1 MKKILWVL
9 ILVIGI
15 VGCSPESDSSVAN
28 LNSNEEVAVENDE
41 THDSENGDH
50 EIVEEVTEENS
61 VIEET
66 DEVIDEQQ
74 CEEDDDDIDELNEL
88 TIYTDIGSSSN
99 VIGTVDIK
107 NIYDINFS
115 DVFEIINNELQGWY
129 SGKLEDDKT
138 VYFNRVVM
146 DDEIPIYSNISGDLH
161 TDSIKFITG
170 VGVVEVE
177 VGMEASFIKVKS
189 LFEKNGYFAILDR
202 YEEAKWTLINSQSGE
217 NYNFTGDVVLSP
229 YSPYFVVPNPYGIY
243 EGNNNSIS
251 IYSLVSNELK
261 CEWMFEG
268 VDWRAE
274 DVLWENENMISYSE
288 VYYGND
294 YKVDKKIN
302 KIIRFD
308 GIEWK
313 SELKSD

>member
-1 MKKILWVL
+1 MKKIIWVL
-9 ILVIGI
+9 ILLIGI
-15 VGCSPESDSSVAN
+15 VGCTPESDLSAAS
-28 LNSNEEVAVENDE
+28 LNSNEKVAVEIDE
-41 THDSENGDH
+41 THDSENGDD
-50 EIVEEVTEENS
+50 ETVEEVTEENS

-66 DEVIDEQQ
+66 DETIDEQQ
-74 CEEDDDDIDELNEL
+74 CEEDEDIDELI
-88 TIYTDIGSSSN
+88 IYTDIGSSSN
-99 VIGTVDIK
+99 VIGAVDIK
-107 NIYDINFS
+107 NIDDINFTN
-115 DVFEIINNELQGWY
+115 VFEIINNELQGWY
-129 SGKLEDDKT
+129 SGKLEDHKT

-161 TDSIKFITG
+161 TDNIKFITG

-177 VGMEASFIKVKS
+177 VGMEASYIKVKS

-217 NYNFTGDVVLSP
+217 IYNFTGDVVLSP
-229 YSPYFVVPNPYGIY
+229 YSPCFVVPNPYGIY

-251 IYSLVSNELK
+251 VYSLVSNELK

-294 YKVDKKIN
+294 YKVDKKID

-313 SELKSD
+313 SELKSN